1 MAMTK
6 DYYEI
11 LGVPRNASIDE
22 IKKAY
27 RNLAKK
33 YHPDIN
39 KEPGAADKFKEIS
52 EAYAVLS
59 DEEKRRQYDMYGAEG
74 MQGYSAEDIFRN
86 ADFSDIFRDLGL
98 EDIISDFFGFGF
110 GRRGGG
116 SNLFEDLFDTGFTS
130 TRGSQRSRQRRGADL
145 IYHLELDLK
154 EAAFGTEKEITIQKN
169 ELCPECNGTKTKAGS
184 HPQTCPKCNGTG
196 QVQNVRRTAYG
207 QIVNIITC
215 PDCGGS
221 GTIIADP
228 CPKCRG
234 KGKVFRSKTI
244 QIKIPPG
251 VDNGVRLKISREG
264 DAGDGPGLEGDLY
277 VVIHVK
283 EDEFFKRKGD
293 DLYCEIPVSFGQLAL
308 GDKIEI
314 PTLDGKKAE
323 LKIPPG
329 TQTHTTFC
337 LKGLGVPK
345 FDKRSQKSDL
355 KNRGDLYVKVT
366 VKIPKKLTQKEKEL
380 IEEFDSAVSKNKKQ
394 IFGRIFK

>member
-11 LGVPRNASIDE
+11 LGVQRDASIDE

-59 DEEKRRQYDMYGAEG
+59 DEEKRKKYDMYGEEG
-74 MQGYSAEDIFRN
+74 MRGYSTEDIFRG

-98 EDIISDFFGFGF
+98 DDIISNLFGFGF
-110 GRRGGG
+110 GSRGRGG
-116 SNLFEDLFDTGFTS
+116 NLFEDLFNQGYS
-130 TRGSQRSRQRRGADL
+130 GGSSRARQRRGADL
-145 IYHLELDLK
+145 IYHLDLDLK
-154 EAAFGTEKEITIQKN
+154 DAAFGTEKEITVQKN
-169 ELCPECNGTKTKAGS
+169 ELCPECNGTKTKAGAS
-184 HPQTCPKCNGTG
+184 PQVCPKCNGTG

-221 GTIIADP
+221 GNIVTDP
-228 CPKCRG
+228 CPTCRG
-234 KGKVFRSKTI
+234 KGKMVRTKTI
-244 QIKIPPG
+244 RIKIPPG
-251 VDNGVRLKISREG
+251 VDNGVRLKVSREG
-264 DAGDGPGLEGDLY
+264 EAGDGPGLEGDLY

-283 EDEFFKRKGD
+283 DDKFFKREGD
-293 DLYCEIPVSFGQLAL
+293 DLYCEVPVSFGQLAL
-308 GDKIEI
+308 GDKIEV

-329 TQTHTTFC
+329 TQSHTTFV
-337 LKGLGVPK
+337 LKGLGVPR
-345 FDKRSQKSDL
+345 FDTKTQKSNL
-355 KNRGDLYVKVT
+355 KDRGDMYVKVK

-394 IFGRIFK
+394 LFGKIFK